1 MNILLQDLRYGLRRL
16 ARSPAFTAVAI
27 LSLGLGI
34 GANTAIFS
42 LVNTV
47 LLRPFPVAASE
58 QLVALHVLGKKDGV
72 LAFSYPNY
80 VDFRDRNQV
89 LSGLVVTRFAPMS
102 LSRDGNNERVWGYL
116 VSGNYFDVLGVKP
129 VLGRTFAPEE
139 DRTRVSHPVAVLSY
153 ACWQRRFGADP
164 AVVGRDIILNG
175 HPIKVIGVA
184 PEGFNGTD
192 MIFTPEIWAPMH
204 MLNWIE
210 PGADWLD
217 QRDTLNMFATG
228 RLKSGVSLKE
238 AQASLNLLAEQLG
251 REYPNE
257 NEGQKIALTAP
268 GLILPTL
275 RGAVVNFTW
284 MLLAAVSV
292 VLLIACTNLA
302 GLLLARATERRKEIA
317 IRLALGASRV
327 RLVRQLLTESMI
339 LSFAGGLFG
348 LLLAKWIIDIVVS
361 FRPPVNFPLTIDLVI
376 DVRVMVFALLAS
388 MLTGVIFGIAP
399 ALQATKTE
407 LTPAL
412 KDEVSLGGYRKSRLR
427 SGLLI
432 AQLALSLVT
441 LVAAGLVVRALQ
453 QVRTMNPGLDSQN
466 GLIMSMDL
474 GLQGYDK
481 ARGREFYRQLTDRV
495 GSLPGVRSAAITN
508 FVPLSLNYSARGI
521 YVEGQTPARGAN
533 VPNSMYS
540 QIGVGYFKTIGL
552 PLVAG
557 RDFAEQDK
565 ENTELVTIIN
575 ETFARRILGADSPAD
590 AVGRRISNDP
600 SGPWMKIIGIAKDG
614 KYFTIGEAYQP
625 FIYYPMEQSY
635 GSSGTLIVRTNSD
648 PKAMIA
654 AVRNE
659 VQRLDPK
666 LPVYDVKTLEE
677 HMSLSL
683 FPARVAAAVLG
694 GFGLVALILAAIGIY
709 GVTSYSVAQR
719 TRELGIRMALGAKRR
734 DVVVMI
740 VRQGAILAGI
750 GLGTGL
756 LVAFALT
763 RWMASI
769 LYGVS
774 ATDAV
779 VFVGVSMLLG
789 VVTLIAGYLPARS
802 AAQVDP
808 MIALRYQ

>member
-1 MNILLQDLRYGLRRL
+1 
-16 ARSPAFTAVAI
+16 
-27 LSLGLGI
+27 
-34 GANTAIFS
+34 
-42 LVNTV
+42 
-47 LLRPFPVAASE
+47 
-58 QLVALHVLGKKDGV
+58 
-72 LAFSYPNY
+72 
-80 VDFRDRNQV
+80 
-89 LSGLVVTRFAPMS
+89 
-102 LSRDGNNERVWGYL
+102 
-116 VSGNYFDVLGVKP
+116 
-129 VLGRTFAPEE
+129 
-139 DRTRVSHPVAVLSY
+139 
-153 ACWQRRFGADP
+153 
-164 AVVGRDIILNG
+164 
-175 HPIKVIGVA
+175 
-184 PEGFNGTD
+184 
-192 MIFTPEIWAPMH
+192 
-204 MLNWIE
+204 
-210 PGADWLD
+210 
-217 QRDTLNMFATG
+217 
-228 RLKSGVSLKE
+228 
-238 AQASLNLLAEQLG
+238 
-251 REYPNE
+251 
-257 NEGQKIALTAP
+257 
-268 GLILPTL
+268 
-275 RGAVVNFTW
+275 
-284 MLLAAVSV
+284 
-292 VLLIACTNLA
+292 
-302 GLLLARATERRKEIA
+302 
-317 IRLALGASRV
+317 
-327 RLVRQLLTESMI
+327 
-339 LSFAGGLFG
+339 
-348 LLLAKWIIDIVVS
+348 
-361 FRPPVNFPLTIDLVI
+361 
-376 DVRVMVFALLAS
+376 
-388 MLTGVIFGIAP
+388 
-399 ALQATKTE
+399 
-407 LTPAL
+407 
-412 KDEVSLGGYRKSRLR
+412 
-427 SGLLI
+427 
-432 AQLALSLVT
+432 
-441 LVAAGLVVRALQ
+441 
-453 QVRTMNPGLDSQN
+453 
-466 GLIMSMDL
+466 MDL

-495 GSLPGVRSAAITN
+495 ESLPGVRSAAITN

>member
-1 MNILLQDLRYGLRRL
+1 MNILLQDLRYGFRRL
-16 ARSPAFTAVAI
+16 ARSPVFTGIAI

-58 QLVALHVLGKKDGV
+58 QLVALHDLGKKDGV

-80 VDFRDRNQV
+80 TDFRDRNQV

-102 LSRDGNNERVWGYL
+102 LSRDGNNERIWGYL
-116 VSGNYFDVLGVKP
+116 VSGNYFDVLGVKAA
-129 VLGRTFAPEE
+129 LGRTFAPEE
-139 DRTRVSHPVAVLSY
+139 DRTRVSHPVAVLSH

-164 AVVGRDIILNG
+164 AIVGRDVVLNG
-175 HPIKVIGVA
+175 HQFKVIGVA

-192 MIFTPEIWAPMH
+192 IIFTPEIWAPMH

-217 QRDTLNMFATG
+217 QRDTQNMFATG
-228 RLKSGVSLKE
+228 RLKPGVGLKQAE
-238 AQASLNLLAEQLG
+238 ASLNLLAEQLG

-257 NEGQKIALTAP
+257 NEGQKIALTPP

-284 MLLAAVSV
+284 MLLAAVGV

-317 IRLALGASRV
+317 IRLALGASRG
-327 RLVRQLLTESMI
+327 RLIRQLLTESVL

-376 DVRVMVFALLAS
+376 DARVLVFALFTS
-388 MLTGVIFGIAP
+388 MLTGIIFGIAP

-407 LTPAL
+407 LTPGL
-412 KDEVSLGGYRKSRLR
+412 KDEVSLGGYRRSRLR
-427 SGLLI
+427 SGLLV
-432 AQLALSLVT
+432 AQLSLSLVT

-466 GLIMSMDL
+466 GLIISMDL
-474 GLQGYDK
+474 RLQGYDK
-481 ARGREFYRQLTDRV
+481 GQGQQFYRQLVERV
-495 GSLPGVRSAAITN
+495 GSLPGVRSAAMTN
-508 FVPLSLNYSARGI
+508 FVPLSLNYSARSI
-521 YVEGQTPARGAN
+521 YIEGQTPARGAN

-540 QIGVGYFKTIGL
+540 LVGVGFFETIGL

-557 RDFAEQDK
+557 RDFTEQDK
-565 ENTELVTIIN
+565 EGTERVTIIN
-575 ETFARRILGADSPAD
+575 ETFARHILGADPPAD
-590 AVGRRISNDP
+590 AIGRRISNDP
-600 SGPWMKIIGIAKDG
+600 TGPWVKVIGIAKDG

-625 FIYYPMEQSY
+625 FIYFPMQQAY
-635 GSSGTLIVRTNSD
+635 GQDGTLIVRTHSD

-709 GVTSYSVAQR
+709 GVTSYSVVQR
-719 TRELGIRMALGAKRR
+719 TREIGIRMALGARKR

-740 VRQGAILAGI
+740 VRQGMTLAGI
-750 GLGTGL
+750 GLAIGL
-756 LVAFALT
+756 IFAFALT

-774 ATDAV
+774 ATDAIV
-779 VFVGVSMLLG
+779 VVGVSMLLG
-789 VVTLIAGYLPARS
+789 GVTLVAGYLPARR

-808 MIALRYQ
+808 MTALRYQ